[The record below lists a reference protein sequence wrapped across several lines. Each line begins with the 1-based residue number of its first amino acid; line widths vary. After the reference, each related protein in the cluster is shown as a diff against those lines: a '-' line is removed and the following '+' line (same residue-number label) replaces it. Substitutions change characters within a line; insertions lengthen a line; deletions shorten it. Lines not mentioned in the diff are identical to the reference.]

1 MFLSRQ
7 LQLSHPFISNP
18 STDKDSGLTFAGIC
32 MVRTRLACGQPAWEV
47 LREMK
52 FARQKIALR
61 EASRAKFDGVE
72 LEYVTLKE

>member
-1 MFLSRQ
+1 
-7 LQLSHPFISNP
+7 
-18 STDKDSGLTFAGIC
+18 

-52 FARQKIALR
+52 FARQKIALQ
-61 EASRAKFDGVE
+61 EASWAKFDGGE